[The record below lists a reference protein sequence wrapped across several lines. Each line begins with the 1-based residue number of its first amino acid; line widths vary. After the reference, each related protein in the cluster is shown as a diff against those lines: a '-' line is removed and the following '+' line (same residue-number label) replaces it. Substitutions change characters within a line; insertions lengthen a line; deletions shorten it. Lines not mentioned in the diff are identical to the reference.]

1 MERKLRNE
9 RFAAAAPL
17 RMRTAADGIDRG
29 ILGKVYAESRCEG
42 CAGIDS
48 RPRIR
53 RVALGARRDPAVTR
67 REMPPLDARG
77 CDLAPRLT
85 C

>member
-29 ILGKVYAESRCEG
+29 IWGKFA
-42 CAGIDS
+42 
-48 RPRIR
+48 R
-53 RVALGARRDPAVTR
+53 RVVAKGVQV
-67 REMPPLDARG
+67 
-77 CDLAPRLT
+77 
-85 C
+85 